1 MMFASHYSSNWK
13 SVLSSYEMP
22 IRSGVCAK
30 SRAGSEFVA
39 ARGCGLFVR
48 DDQSWQSEDRRYEGN
63 VKCQVN
69 GARLKAAAT
78 NSTAT
83 SKATSTPENFSL
95 SNFLFP
101 FSGLNLSEVKNEK
114 LQH

>member
-1 MMFASHYSSNWK
+1 MMFASHYMSNCT
-13 SVLSSYEMP
+13 SVLSLYEMP

-30 SRAGSEFVA
+30 SRAGSDFVA
-39 ARGCGLFVR
+39 AHSYGLFVR
-48 DDQSWQSEDRRYEGN
+48 DKQCWRSEDRRYEGN

-78 NSTAT
+78 NSTPT
-83 SKATSTPENFSL
+83 SAPAALPFS
-95 SNFLFP
+95 NVLFP
-101 FSGLNLSEVKNEK
+101 LAALNLSEVKNEK